1 MGKPLRFGLKNP
13 SEVNE
18 LSVLLHF
25 SPFLYAR
32 IFEQAPFALLT
43 VTGDGRLLKAN
54 RQAIALL
61 DSLAEPSLLK
71 NRRLLQKLADGQTFN
86 RLNISVFQSGRR
98 REFRVEGSPIRSLFR
113 SMFLLSVEDTTAANR
128 YLRKLSYRASRDSLT
143 GLLNRGAF
151 LEQLDFSIARAE
163 KQGGTLTV
171 LYIDINDFK
180 GINSAYG
187 HEAGDAVLTGIS
199 RTIARIVGRRGT
211 VGRLGGDELAVCMH
225 PVPSYSVIS
234 ETVLQLANT
243 IRAIDIP
250 YKEQI
255 IRVEASYGATLYSEH
270 GETAAAILS
279 RADKA
284 MYRMKGGPLFD

>member
-1 MGKPLRFGLKNP
+1 M
-13 SEVNE
+13 
-18 LSVLLHF
+18 SVSLHF

-32 IFEQAPFALLT
+32 IFEHAPFALLT

-71 NRRLLQKLADGQTFN
+71 NSRLLQKLAEGQPFHK
-86 RLNISVFQSGRR
+86 LNISVFQSGRR
-98 REFRVEGSPIRSLFR
+98 REFRVEGSPVRSLFR
-113 SMFLLSVEDTTAANR
+113 SIFLLSIQDTTAANR

-143 GLLNRGAF
+143 GLLNRGTF
-151 LEQLDFSIARAE
+151 LEQLNVSITQAE

-180 GINSAYG
+180 KINSTYG
-187 HEAGDAVLTGIS
+187 HEAGDAVLSGIA
-199 RTIARIVGRRGT
+199 RIIARIVGRRGA
-211 VGRLGGDELAVCMH
+211 VGRLGGDELAVFMH
-225 PVPSYSVIS
+225 PVPSYSTIS
-234 ETVLQLANT
+234 ETVLHLANT

-250 YKEQI
+250 YKEQL

-284 MYRMKGGPLFD
+284 MYRMKGEPSFD

>member
-1 MGKPLRFGLKNP
+1 M
-13 SEVNE
+13 
-18 LSVLLHF
+18 SVLLHF

-180 GINSAYG
+180 RINSAYG
-187 HEAGDAVLTGIS
+187 HEAGDAVLSGIA
-199 RTIARIVGRRGT
+199 RIIARIVGRRGT
-211 VGRLGGDELAVCMH
+211 VGRLGGDELAVFMY
-225 PVPSYSVIS
+225 PVPSYSAIS
-234 ETVLQLANT
+234 EIVLQLANT
-243 IRAIDIP
+243 IRAVDIP
-250 YKEQI
+250 YKEHL
-255 IRVEASYGATLYSEH
+255 IRVEASYGATLYSEY

-284 MYRMKGGPLFD
+284 MYRMKGGLSFD